1 MSVDGFEWMDG
12 AKNVNA
18 RTEKDVSASS
28 NSNADDCYERGSLM
42 DGRTRDE
49 NDTGW
54 IGP

>member
-28 NSNADDCYERGSLM
+28 NSNVDDCYERGSLM